1 MAKWMVMAVLVMWG
15 SAAARGAEALESLAR
30 VLSPEMRRIEA
41 RATEIGTELG
51 NLPQLRPEPFASRYG
66 YRSGNIER
74 QDDPQWVQLDLLKS
88 ESIDRIVAMP
98 VHIPTIGKR
107 GAGYGFPLRFRIEIA
122 DDPEMRDAVT
132 VVDRTA
138 EDFENPGRYPVDF
151 RLEPVKGRY
160 VRFTSTKHFPAE
172 EGFMWALEE
181 LIALSGNRNPAIG
194 KRVLTSSNFDRFPN
208 WASVRIQDGQSAL
221 GMPETTEPSPTSGYL
236 SAVADN
242 PRVEKWLILDLGQEF
257 PIDEIRLLPVESDRF
272 EHHGLKAFPRA
283 YEVECATDRGFA
295 EITWRHRSTTNNQV
309 GYPGGCAVTL
319 TPGKMARFIRLK
331 ATELWSEGLRYGYA
345 LSEIQVYSGN
355 ENVASGKSV
364 VASDSSEEEEGWS
377 PGALVDGFTSRYRII
392 ELPDYL
398 DLIGRRGELEI
409 EAADLARRKEGKIRM
424 AGAALTYGGGGF
436 GLFLVVG
443 WVWAVARQRI
453 LREKAVAQ
461 LRDQIARDLHDDIGS
476 NLGGIVLLSEIGN
489 AHSTDPQA
497 REDFRVIKEAADQ
510 ASASMRDIVWLIGR
524 GQTGLRDQ
532 LAMMRQSVQLIL
544 GDREVSVSV
553 EPEPLRDRI
562 LSLLFRRHVL
572 FAFKETLNNIRKHSD
587 AAKVEVVI
595 RIDAS
600 CLTFTVRDNGAGF
613 DPVAAEQSGHGL
625 ANLRRR
631 AIRLG
636 GTVRIESSPGEGS
649 VVTFSAPLKS

>member
-1 MAKWMVMAVLVMWG
+1 MVMVAMVMWG

-30 VLSPEMRRIEA
+30 VLSPEMRRIEV
-41 RATEIGTELG
+41 RAAEIGKELG
-51 NLPQLRPEPFASRYG
+51 NLPQLRPEPLASRYG

-74 QDDPQWVQLDLLKS
+74 QDDPQWVQLDLQRS

-98 VHIPTIGKR
+98 VHIPMIEKR

-122 DDPEMRDAVT
+122 DDPEMNDAVT

-151 RLEPVKGRY
+151 RLESVKGRY

-172 EGFMWALEE
+172 EGYMWALEE
-181 LIALSGNRNPAIG
+181 LIVLSGNRNPAIG

-221 GMPETTEPSPTSGYL
+221 GMPGTTEPSPTSGYL

-257 PIDEIRLLPVESDRF
+257 PIDEIRLLPVVSGRF
-272 EHHGLKAFPRA
+272 EHLGLKAFPRA

-331 ATELWSEGLRYGYA
+331 ATELWSEGFRYGYA

-364 VASDSSEEEEGWS
+364 VASDSSKEEGWS
-377 PGALVDGFTSRYRII
+377 PGALVDGFTSQYRII
-392 ELPDYL
+392 ELPAYL
-398 DLIGRRGELEI
+398 DLIGRRGELER
-409 EAADLARRKEGKIRM
+409 EADDLARRKEVKIRM
-424 AGAALTYGGGGF
+424 ARSALTYGGGGF

-443 WVWAVARQRI
+443 WGWAVARQRI
-453 LREKAVAQ
+453 MREKAVAQ

-489 AHSTDPQA
+489 AHSSDPQA
-497 REDFRVIKEAADQ
+497 REDFRIIKEAADQ

-524 GQTGLRDQ
+524 GHTGLRDQ
-532 LAMMRQSVQLIL
+532 VAMMRQSVQLIL
-544 GDREVSVSV
+544 GDREVSLSVS
-553 EPEPLRDRI
+553 PEPIRDRS

-572 FAFKETLNNIRKHSD
+572 FAFKESLNNIRKHSH
-587 AAKVEVVI
+587 AAKVEVGI
-595 RIDAS
+595 LLDTS
-600 CLTFTVRDNGAGF
+600 CLTFIVRDNGAGF
-613 DPVAAEQSGHGL
+613 DPVAADHSGHGL

-631 AIRLG
+631 AERLG
-636 GTVRIESSPGEGS
+636 GTVRIESTPGEGS